1 MSRWTPELLPDLADR
16 TFVITGANS
25 GIGLEAAR
33 VLAHKGARVVLAC
46 RSAEKAT
53 AALDGIRAGRA
64 DARVEAMSLDLA
76 SLASVRSF
84 ADALAARLPDG
95 FDVLVN
101 NAGVM
106 ALPRRLTAD
115 GFEMQFGTNHLGHF
129 ALTGLA
135 LPLLAKRAGARV
147 VNVSSGVHWG
157 GRVNFDDL
165 MGERAYNRWTAY
177 FQSKLANLLFTR
189 ELNKRLAAK
198 QPSTIALAAHPG
210 YSATNLQQVSAEAQG
225 AFEVSAMKVN
235 NALFAQSAPMGALPT
250 VRAAAD
256 GAVKGDD
263 FYGPSMFSFG
273 YPTPARRSAKAV
285 DDDAARRLWD
295 ASVKLTGVDYAGL

>member
-1 MSRWTPELLPDLADR
+1 MSRWTPDLLPDLADR

-84 ADALAARLPDG
+84 AGELAARLPDG

-147 VNVSSGVHWG
+147 VNVASGVHWG
-157 GRVNFDDL
+157 GRIAFDDL

-177 FQSKLANLLFTR
+177 LQSKLANLLYTR
-189 ELNKRLAAK
+189 ELDKRLAARGRGV
-198 QPSTIALAAHPG
+198 IALAAHPG
-210 YSATNLQQVSAEAQG
+210 YSATNLQQVSAETQG
-225 AFEVSAMKVN
+225 AFAVRTVKAG
-235 NALFAQSAPMGALPT
+235 NALFAQSAHMGALPT

-256 GAVKGDD
+256 GAVKGDE
-263 FYGPSMFSFG
+263 FYGPSMFMAG
-273 YPTPARRSAKAV
+273 YPTHARRSAKAT
-285 DDDAARRLWD
+285 DDEAARRLWD
-295 ASVKLTGVDYAGL
+295 VSAKLTGVDYGGL